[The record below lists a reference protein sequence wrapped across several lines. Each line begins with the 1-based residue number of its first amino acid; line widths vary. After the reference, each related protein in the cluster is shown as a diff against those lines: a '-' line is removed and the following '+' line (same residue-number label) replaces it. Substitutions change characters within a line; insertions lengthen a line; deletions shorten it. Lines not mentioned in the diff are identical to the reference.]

1 MTKFTKAQNAS
12 IADKLALRDRELR
25 DDLRAEFLEAGNS
38 QYADLVGAVHDQ
50 GDESVADMLSELKNT
65 LVERHIL
72 ELREIES
79 ARKRLENGSV
89 NGCCECGGEIGYER
103 LAAYPMAVRCI
114 DCQRQ
119 FDKTHRHESTPRL

>member
-38 QYADLVGAVHDQ
+38 RYADLVGLVHDE

-79 ARKRLENGSV
+79 ARKRLEDGSV
-89 NGCCECGGEIGYER
+89 NRCRECGDEIGYER
-103 LAAYPMAVRCI
+103 LVAYPMAVRCI

-119 FDKTHRHESTPRL
+119 FDKTHQHERTPRL